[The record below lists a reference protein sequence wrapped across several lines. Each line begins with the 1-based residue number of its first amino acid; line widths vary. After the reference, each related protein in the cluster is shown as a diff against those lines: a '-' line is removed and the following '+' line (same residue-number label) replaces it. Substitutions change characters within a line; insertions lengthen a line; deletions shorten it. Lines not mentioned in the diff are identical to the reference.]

1 MKTPGACPLNVM
13 LLLTALVLL
22 VHLALLQSS
31 PLALGLSQTPPPPP
45 PSFTTRMVALTP
57 LAPATTLPRKRPAAA
72 PRAAPVPAAPVAV
85 ALRSD
90 DTAPHTPASPS
101 LPEAAEPP
109 APTPD
114 EAPPAAESV
123 AAATPPPSTPAS
135 AQPTVPGS
143 ARISYKVQANKFP
156 FNANAELLWQQDGK
170 IYSAQLA
177 LSAFGQT
184 RMQTS
189 RGEII
194 PSGLAPLRFS
204 DKYRSEVAAHFNREY
219 GKVTFS
225 ANTPDVPLQ
234 PGAQDRLSVLL
245 QLAALIANDPV
256 HYAPATTLSIQ
267 TIGPRDA
274 DTWLFTV
281 GSEEKIKLPGGELMA
296 LKLERKPR
304 QEFDQKVELWLAP
317 TQAYLPVRIRITEA
331 NGDFID
337 QQWLATE
344 PLVWP
349 PEPRQ

>member
-1 MKTPGACPLNVM
+1 MKNPRACPLNVM
-13 LLLTALVLL
+13 LILTALVLL

-57 LAPATTLPRKRPAAA
+57 LAPATATAPPRKRTAAA
-72 PRAAPVPAAPVAV
+72 RAAPPAPVVA

-90 DTAPHTPASPS
+90 DTAPPAPIKPAA
-101 LPEAAEPP
+101 PEAAQTSTATDEPP
-109 APTPD
+109 AV
-114 EAPPAAESV
+114 AEPL
-123 AAATPPPSTPAS
+123 AAATPAPPIPAS
-135 AQPTVPGS
+135 TQPSVPGS
-143 ARISYKVQANKFP
+143 ARISYKVEANKFP
-156 FNANAELLWQQDGK
+156 FSANAELLWQQDGK

-184 RMQTS
+184 RVQTS
-189 RGEII
+189 RGEIL

-245 QLAALIANDPV
+245 QLAALIANDPG
-256 HYAPATTLSIQ
+256 HYAPATTVSIQ

-281 GSEEKIKLPGGELMA
+281 GNEEKIKLPGGELMA

-304 QEFDQKVELWLAP
+304 QDFDQKVELWLAP
-317 TQAYLPVRIRITEA
+317 AQAYLPVRIRITEA

-344 PLVWP
+344 PLAWP

>member
-1 MKTPGACPLNVM
+1 MKTPGTCPLNVM
-13 LLLTALVLL
+13 LILTALVLL

-31 PLALGLSQTPPPPP
+31 PLSLGPSQNPPPPP

-57 LAPATTLPRKRPAAA
+57 LAPATTQPRKRPAAV
-72 PRAAPVPAAPVAV
+72 RAAPAPAAPVV
-85 ALRSD
+85 TGLRSD
-90 DTAPHTPASPS
+90 DTAAPAPASPAP
-101 LPEAAEPP
+101 PEAAKPP
-109 APTPD
+109 ATDAP
-114 EAPPAAESV
+114 PPAAEPL
-123 AAATPPPSTPAS
+123 AATATPPPISAS

-143 ARISYKVQANKFP
+143 ARISYKVEANKFP
-156 FNANAELLWQQDGK
+156 FSANAELLWQQDGK
-170 IYSAQLA
+170 IYRAQLA

-184 RMQTS
+184 RVQTS
-189 RGEII
+189 RGEIL

-225 ANTPDVPLQ
+225 ANTPDVALQ
-234 PGAQDRLSVLL
+234 AGAQDRLSVLL
-245 QLAALIANDPV
+245 QLAALIANDPA
-256 HYAPATTLSIQ
+256 HYPPATTLSIQ

-281 GSEEKIKLPGGELMA
+281 GSEEKIKLPGGELTA

-317 TQAYLPVRIRITEA
+317 AQAYLPVRIRITEA

-337 QQWLATE
+337 QQWLSTE
-344 PLVWP
+344 SQSEFA
-349 PEPRQ
+349 EPSQ

>member
-1 MKTPGACPLNVM
+1 MKNPRACPLNVM
-13 LLLTALVLL
+13 LILTALVLL

-57 LAPATTLPRKRPAAA
+57 LAPATTPPRKRPAAA
-72 PRAAPVPAAPVAV
+72 PRAVPTPAAPVAV

-101 LPEAAEPP
+101 PPEAAEPP
-109 APTPD
+109 APTTD
-114 EAPPAAESV
+114 EAPPAAEPLT
-123 AAATPPPSTPAS
+123 AATPPPIPAS

-143 ARISYKVQANKFP
+143 ARISYKVEANKFP
-156 FNANAELLWQQDGK
+156 FSANAELLWQQDGK

-184 RMQTS
+184 RVQTS

-225 ANTPDVPLQ
+225 ANTPDVSLQ

-245 QLAALIANDPV
+245 QLAALIANDPE
-256 HYAPATTLSIQ
+256 HYAPASTLSIQ

-344 PLVWP
+344 PLAWP

>member
-1 MKTPGACPLNVM
+1 MKNSRACPLNVM
-13 LLLTALVLL
+13 LILTALVLL

-57 LAPATTLPRKRPAAA
+57 LAPATTPPRKRPAAA
-72 PRAAPVPAAPVAV
+72 RAAPAPAAPVAV

-90 DTAPHTPASPS
+90 DTTPPAPASPAP
-101 LPEAAEPP
+101 PEAAKPP
-109 APTPD
+109 APTTS
-114 EAPPAAESV
+114 ETPPAAEPL
-123 AAATPPPSTPAS
+123 AAATPPPPIPAS

-143 ARISYKVQANKFP
+143 ARISYKVEANKFP
-156 FNANAELLWQQDGK
+156 FSANAELLWQQDGK

-184 RMQTS
+184 RVQTS
-189 RGEII
+189 RGEIL

-245 QLAALIANDPV
+245 QLAALIANDPE
-256 HYAPATTLSIQ
+256 HYAPASTLSIQ

-317 TQAYLPVRIRITEA
+317 AQAYLPVRIRITEA

-344 PLVWP
+344 PLAWP

>member
-57 LAPATTLPRKRPAAA
+57 LAPATTPPRKRPAATRA
-72 PRAAPVPAAPVAV
+72 VPVQAAPVVTALHSDNTAA
-85 ALRSD
+85 
-90 DTAPHTPASPS
+90 PASPAPS
-101 LPEAAEPP
+101 EAAEPP
-109 APTPD
+109 ALTSTD
-114 EAPPAAESV
+114 EAPPAAEPL
-123 AAATPPPSTPAS
+123 AAATPQPPIPAS
-135 AQPTVPGS
+135 VQPTVPGS
-143 ARISYKVQANKFP
+143 ARISYKVEANKFP
-156 FNANAELLWQQDGK
+156 FSANAELLWQQDGK
-170 IYSAQLA
+170 RYNAQLA
-177 LSAFGQT
+177 FSAFGQT

-245 QLAALIANDPV
+245 QLAALIANDPE

-349 PEPRQ
+349 PEPSQ

>member
-1 MKTPGACPLNVM
+1 MKNPRACPLNVM
-13 LLLTALVLL
+13 LILTALVLL

-57 LAPATTLPRKRPAAA
+57 LTPATTPPRKRPAAA
-72 PRAAPVPAAPVAV
+72 RAAPVPAAPVV
-85 ALRSD
+85 TALRSD
-90 DTAPHTPASPS
+90 DTAPHAPASPAP
-101 LPEAAEPP
+101 PEAAEAP
-109 APTPD
+109 APTTTD
-114 EAPPAAESV
+114 ETPPAAEPL
-123 AAATPPPSTPAS
+123 AAATPPPPIPAS

-143 ARISYKVQANKFP
+143 ARISYKVEANKFP
-156 FNANAELLWQQDGK
+156 FSANAELLWQQDGK

-189 RGEII
+189 RGAIT
-194 PSGLAPLRFS
+194 PAGLAPLRFS
-204 DKYRSEVAAHFNREY
+204 DKYRSEVAAHFNRESD
-219 GKVTFS
+219 KVTFS
-225 ANTPDVPLQ
+225 ANTPDVTLQ
-234 PGAQDRLSVLL
+234 AGAQDRLSVLL
-245 QLAALIANDPV
+245 QLAALIANDPE

-267 TIGPRDA
+267 TIGPRNA

-317 TQAYLPVRIRITEA
+317 AQAYLPVRIRITEA

-344 PLVWP
+344 PLAWP

>member
-1 MKTPGACPLNVM
+1 MKTPGAFPLNVM
-13 LLLTALVLL
+13 LLLAALVLL

-31 PLALGLSQTPPPPP
+31 PLALGLSQNPLPPP

-57 LAPATTLPRKRPAAA
+57 LAPATTPPRKRPAAA
-72 PRAAPVPAAPVAV
+72 RAAPAPAAPVV
-85 ALRSD
+85 TALRSD
-90 DTAPHTPASPS
+90 DTAPPAPASPS

-109 APTPD
+109 APTTD
-114 EAPPAAESV
+114 AAPPAAEPL
-123 AAATPPPSTPAS
+123 AAATPPPIPAS

-143 ARISYKVQANKFP
+143 ARISYKVEANKFP
-156 FNANAELLWQQDGK
+156 FSANAELLWQHDGK
-170 IYSAQLA
+170 RYNAQLA

-225 ANTPDVPLQ
+225 ANTPDVSLQ

-245 QLAALIANDPV
+245 QLAALIANDPG

-281 GSEEKIKLPGGELMA
+281 GSEEEIKLPGGELMA

-344 PLVWP
+344 PLAWP
-349 PEPRQ
+349 PEPSQ